1 MFRSLIAV
9 MAALMLAAPDAGS
22 AQTPAG
28 VTVGL
33 LSDSHFPFA
42 GCVSR
47 NPSPGTAT
55 VEEKVKPQDGMPTQG
70 IQREESGPLGSLFKS
85 WGTAPGVF
93 RPFGQPPQGAQK
105 ATSPAAPQAGPT
117 CFYPRPRTLEF
128 RLIEAGSDYKTRF
141 VIRVMQGPDLDG
153 AASALAKEK
162 VAMIISLG
170 TAATVAASRASQA
183 IPIVM
188 VGVSDPVR
196 LGLVTSLARPSGN
209 VTGISFLGPE
219 LAQKGLELLLQVSPR
234 PSQVAVLWNPENPG
248 AAIILRGIEIN
259 VQALGIRI
267 VPIEARTTEDVPRAL
282 ERASSAQADGL
293 MVLADRSFGAAREL
307 IAEFAQQHKIPTVFQ
322 LREYVDAGG
331 LLSYGPAEEDFYGL
345 TTSYMMKILKG
356 ASPADLPI
364 EQPSRFHFVI
374 NLKTAKTL
382 GLTIPPS
389 LLQRAD
395 QVIDP

>member
-9 MAALMLAAPDAGS
+9 MAALMLAAPDAAS

-55 VEEKVKPQDGMPTQG
+55 VEEKVKSQDGMPTQG
-70 IQREESGPLGSLFKS
+70 IQREEGGPLGSLLKS
-85 WGTAPGVF
+85 RGLAPGVF

-105 ATSPAAPQAGPT
+105 ATPSPAAPQAGPT
-117 CFYPRPRTLEF
+117 CFYPRPGTLEF

-141 VIRVMQGPDLDG
+141 VIRVMQGPDLDV

-196 LGLVTSLARPSGN
+196 LGLVTSLARPAGN

-248 AAIILRGIEIN
+248 AAIILREIEMN

-267 VPIEARTTEDVPRAL
+267 VPIEARTTEEVPRAL

-307 IAEFAQQHKIPTVFQ
+307 IAEFTQQHKIPTVFQ

-331 LLSYGPAEEDFYGL
+331 LLSYGPAEQEFYGL

-364 EQPSRFHFVI
+364 EQPSRFHFVV
-374 NLKTAKTL
+374 NLKTAKAL

-395 QVIDP
+395 QVIE